1 MTNAS
6 QNVGADTPTSEMLR
20 ARWSTQVSRF
30 IAARTPS
37 GRPTSSESRNAMVES
52 STVAG
57 AYCAISSSTG
67 RCDPIEMPRSPW
79 NTPVRN
85 IQ

>member
-6 QNVGADTPTSEMLR
+6 QNVGAETPTSEMVR
-20 ARWSTQVSRF
+20 ARWSIQLSRF
-30 IAARTPS
+30 IAASTPS
-37 GRPTSSESRNAMVES
+37 GRPTSSASRNAIVDS

-67 RCDPIEMPRSPW
+67 RCEPIETPRSP
-79 NTPVRN
+79 
-85 IQ
+85 